1 MNHHHCN
8 QQPQLPQQLRKQK
21 MQQLQLQQN
30 RTQRQL
36 QRHQDVHHQLQHL
49 HHAQQQL
56 HPLESQPWAS
66 TNAPAAAASR
76 LFTPSATADGE
87 LLRQAEHNGQTQQV
101 VVRARQP
108 SICHRTSSSSTCNC
122 FNPQVT
128 ARDSAAEVEHV
139 DATRR
144 ARAPPPHF
152 TRQRASRSPPPLQ
165 LASNDVL
172 AADAAACG
180 AGAQQ
185 KHGAA
190 QVQNVGCSACI
201 LGRL

>member
-1 MNHHHCN
+1 MNHQHHHG
-8 QQPQLPQQLRKQK
+8 QPQLQRKQK
-21 MQQLQLQQN
+21 TV
-30 RTQRQL
+30 TQDHTEGDTKRQL

-76 LFTPSATADGE
+76 LFAPSATADGE

-144 ARAPPPHF
+144 ARVPPPHF